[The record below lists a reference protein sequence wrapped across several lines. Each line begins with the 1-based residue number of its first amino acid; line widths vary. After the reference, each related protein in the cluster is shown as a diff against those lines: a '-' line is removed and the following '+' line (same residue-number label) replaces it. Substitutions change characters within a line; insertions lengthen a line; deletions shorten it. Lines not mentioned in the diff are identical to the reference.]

1 MCRPSGDLDAS
12 LAGLPPSLLGPR
24 RDSVGAQPAAS
35 RPDGSS
41 AADASRN
48 GDADSDNADGGGGG
62 SGGGIA
68 GTAQQRAPFGQVASP
83 AGQVT
88 LSTTAE
94 ETPSTSRS
102 AAGQDGWRAEDV
114 ARKGAASSAAAA
126 FEKENAQPNGLVSAA
141 AFLRASHN
149 PGESARS
156 GNNNFGLK

>member
-48 GDADSDNADGGGGG
+48 GDDDSDNADGGGGG

-68 GTAQQRAPFGQVASP
+68 SSAQQAPFGQVASP

-94 ETPSTSRS
+94 GTPYTSHN
-102 AAGQDGWRAEDV
+102 AAGQDGWRAEDL